1 MAIYIFEAGHLV
13 QNIYLVSTSL
23 KLKCCA
29 IGGFIDEKVI
39 ELLDLNP
46 KSELPLYLIAIGQ

>member
-1 MAIYIFEAGHLV
+1 MLCYWRF
-13 QNIYLVSTSL
+13 YRR
-23 KLKCCA
+23 
-29 IGGFIDEKVI
+29 KVI